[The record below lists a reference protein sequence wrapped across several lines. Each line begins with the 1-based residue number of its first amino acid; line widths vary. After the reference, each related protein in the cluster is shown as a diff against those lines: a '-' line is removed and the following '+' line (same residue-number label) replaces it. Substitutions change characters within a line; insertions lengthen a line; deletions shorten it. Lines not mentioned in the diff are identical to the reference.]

1 MLTVRPQTSLDSE
14 LLAEIVRTRSR
25 PAEVPVD
32 NAGWRVVRE
41 REGLGDSWRG
51 ETVG

>member
-32 NAGWRVVRE
+32 NAGWRVLRG
-41 REGLGDSWRG
+41 REGLEDSWRG